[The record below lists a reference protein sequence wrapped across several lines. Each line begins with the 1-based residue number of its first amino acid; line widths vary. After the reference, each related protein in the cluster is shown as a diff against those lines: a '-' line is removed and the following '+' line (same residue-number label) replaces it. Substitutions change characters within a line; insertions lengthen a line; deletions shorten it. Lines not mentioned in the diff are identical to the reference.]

1 MNRYQRR
8 IFREKSK
15 QAAAEYIPAADCIG
29 KEFVFSASI
38 FRVIEH
44 HPRKGKFTC
53 EKVNAFDARV
63 ELGETFVRHHCTPPT
78 PADPHEYPKRPA
90 PAPRYFPQSASIISD
105 KTELGATAGYPV
117 GDNMTQPEFAVETR
131 ADVHLETTSTEST
144 PVGTAYMPSVAAAD
158 ILAPTV
164 SFNTNLVTGD
174 IKNQGEWH
182 RCLVIARELKV
193 RGLWGGIL
201 PLHVCGDVTVIHHHM
216 TFHRQLP
223 HMKLVGNQ
231 WHCYLD
237 TAAIL
242 VAPIAAETH
251 TPVMVSMAKPAPLAI
266 EATPVVHSVT
276 TVTVSMSKP
285 APRAIESAPVIE
297 AAPVAVVA
305 APAIKAKP
313 RDPAYYLDQKFVWT
327 TEDGTSRTVT
337 VQAFSESRNKFRLY
351 EPTCGCW
358 FREPEFV
365 YERCTP
371 AAVPVVREP
380 LPTIKFNPRHNWN
393 LVSMSDKREII
404 AGDVQATGV
413 PQADPLRTCGCC
425 GQHLTIIGKQV
436 YPAKY
441 NIKDQILV
449 ECRNEACVAHRR
461 TATSDSHHEICEAAK
476 CEALKKEQH
485 SYAVERAQHWLAEH
499 NQLVA
504 AGKEQTKP
512 AQVAQRKAQYWL
524 AELHK
529 LEGKS

>member
-8 IFREKSK
+8 LYREESK
-15 QAAAEYIPAADCIG
+15 KAAAGYIPAADCIG
-29 KEFVFSASI
+29 KEFTFSAFI
-38 FRVIEH
+38 YRVIQY

-53 EKVNAFDARV
+53 EKVNAFDQRV
-63 ELGETFVRHHCTPPT
+63 ELDETFVRHHCTSPT
-78 PADPHEYPKRPA
+78 PADPNEYPARPA
-90 PAPRYFPQSASIISD
+90 APRYSRQSDSIISD
-105 KTELGATAGYPV
+105 KTELGATAGHPV
-117 GDNMTQPEFAVETR
+117 GDNMTQPEFATIEF
-131 ADVHLETTSTEST
+131 
-144 PVGTAYMPSVAAAD
+144 PM
-158 ILAPTV
+158 PTV
-164 SFNTNLVTGD
+164 AFKTDLVTGD

-182 RCLVIARELKV
+182 RCLIIARELKIK
-193 RGLWGGIL
+193 GLWGGTL
-201 PLHVCGDVTVIHHHM
+201 PIHICGDVTAIHHHM
-216 TFHRQLP
+216 TFHHQLP

-242 VAPIAAETH
+242 VAAEAPA
-251 TPVMVSMAKPAPLAI
+251 PVMVSMGNTAPA
-266 EATPVVHSVT
+266 
-276 TVTVSMSKP
+276 
-285 APRAIESAPVIE
+285 
-297 AAPVAVVA
+297 AVVA
-305 APAIKAKP
+305 APVIEAKP
-313 RDPAYYLDQKFVWT
+313 RDPAYYLDQKFQWT
-327 TEDGTSRTVT
+327 TSDGTTRTVT

-351 EPTCGCW
+351 EPTSGCW

-371 AAVPVVREP
+371 AVAPVVRAP
-380 LPTIKFNPRHNWN
+380 LPTINSDPRQNWN

-404 AGDVQATGV
+404 AADVQTSGV

-449 ECRNEACVAHRR
+449 ECRNEACIARRR

-485 SYAVERAQHWLAEH
+485 RYAVERAQHWLAEH

-504 AGKEQTKP
+504 AGKGQTKP
-512 AQVAQRKAQYWL
+512 AQVAQRKAAYWL